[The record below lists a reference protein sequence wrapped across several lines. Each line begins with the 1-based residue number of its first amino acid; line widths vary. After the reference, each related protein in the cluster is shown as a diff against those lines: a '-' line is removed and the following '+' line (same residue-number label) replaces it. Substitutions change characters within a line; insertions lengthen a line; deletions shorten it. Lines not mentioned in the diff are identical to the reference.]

1 MTRTH
6 IFNQLKFIVADVC
19 GIPEGVEFTKDITF
33 EQLQFDS
40 LDIVNLVCEVE
51 DEWDIEISNSE
62 WFECQKVGDIIK
74 LVEGKLK

>member
-1 MTRTH
+1 MARKQT
-6 IFNQLKFIVADVC
+6 FNQLKFIIKDVC
-19 GIPEGVEFTKDITF
+19 GIPAGVEFTEETTF
-33 EQLQFDS
+33 QDLWFDS

-62 WFECQKVGDIIK
+62 WFECQKVGDIIE

>member
-1 MTRTH
+1 MTRKQ
-6 IFNQLKFIVADVC
+6 IFNQLKSIVADAC
-19 GIPEGVEFTKDITF
+19 GIPEGVEFTEDTTF
-33 EQLQFDS
+33 EDLWFDS

-74 LVEGKLK
+74 LVEEKLK